1 MEIANCWGTEGEEEL
16 LHRKW
21 RKRKKKAFF
30 SWIVSQASI
39 IKQQADGC
47 NATPFLQK
55 SQWSHFGSVNS
66 CQIFPFFF
74 PASSVGAA
82 GQSLPVAL
90 LQMMQFDRNHMKS
103 LVLGHGVARGLERGG
118 STQWSCTQS
127 VSAPSHWLVP
137 NVPCLSKAALM
148 ELSTNQKIIIILKR
162 KKSNERNTFYHC
174 QSGHL
179 LLCCFQN
186 LLGFAF

>member
-1 MEIANCWGTEGEEEL
+1 MSYYIECGVE
-16 LHRKW
+16 
-21 RKRKKKAFF
+21 KKKIE
-30 SWIVSQASI
+30 IVSSESI

-47 NATPFLQK
+47 NATSLLQK

-103 LVLGHGVARGLERGG
+103 LVLATEWPEA
-118 STQWSCTQS
+118 WSVEAALNGAAHTQS
-127 VSAPSHWLVP
+127 LTYLVCRSAD
-137 NVPCLSKAALM
+137 
-148 ELSTNQKIIIILKR
+148 
-162 KKSNERNTFYHC
+162 
-174 QSGHL
+174 
-179 LLCCFQN
+179 
-186 LLGFAF
+186 

>member
-1 MEIANCWGTEGEEEL
+1 MEMANCWGKEREDEL

-21 RKRKKKAFF
+21 GWEKKNE
-30 SWIVSQASI
+30 IVSSESI

-47 NATPFLQK
+47 DATPLLQK

-103 LVLGHGVARGLERGG
+103 LVLGHRVARGLERGG
-118 STQWSCTQS
+118 STQRSCTHS
-127 VSAPSHWLVP
+127 VSHISSVPFGWLVP
-137 NVPCLSKAALM
+137 NVHCLSKSAL
-148 ELSTNQKIIIILKR
+148 LDQR
-162 KKSNERNTFYHC
+162 ERSRIKETF
-174 QSGHL
+174 
-179 LLCCFQN
+179 
-186 LLGFAF
+186 